1 MIKQSLNI
9 LLASILISLP
19 AYADSQIEINYE
31 EFTLDNGLRI
41 IVHEDNKAP
50 IVAINLWYHVGSKE
64 AKIIMM
70 NISNRLN
77 ELVQLI

>member
-31 EFTLDNGLRI
+31 EFTLDNRSEEHT
-41 IVHEDNKAP
+41 V
-50 IVAINLWYHVGSKE
+50 
-64 AKIIMM
+64 
-70 NISNRLN
+70 
-77 ELVQLI
+77 